1 MFSGVKP
8 RKQLKKQKLQPMYT
22 ISRIHTLIKPV
33 MHGVFQRYV
42 DACDADKH
50 SKTFKNYDLLVA
62 MLFAVFS
69 NSRSLRV
76 LEQRFNASPSHH
88 YHLHTRTIYRSTLAD
103 ALARKSITPF
113 ITLAQSLMQSANRKM
128 RQDGK
133 TLLYLLDST
142 IIDLRGRGFDEWTR
156 PNHNSRG
163 IKLHLLIKHGAQLP
177 IEAKLSHTNVND
189 LEAGKAMPIAAGH
202 TYVFDKG
209 YCDYNWWHEIDEAGA
224 YFTTR
229 LKKNAAFTV
238 LAENTACG
246 EQILGDQT
254 ICFKHK
260 VIRSKKQK
268 NHYYDKALRRIEVA
282 REDGE
287 TLVLVSNDHESSAA
301 EIAEN
306 YKKRWQIEL
315 LFKWMKQHL
324 ALEHPYSRTENG
336 VKLHI
341 LCVLIAYLL
350 LRRAHQE
357 AGETRSLHLYLAKL
371 SASLFER
378 PKTLYEHYRRRER
391 RHNDANQLV
400 IPLS

>member
-1 MFSGVKP
+1 
-8 RKQLKKQKLQPMYT
+8 MYT

-209 YCDYNWWHEIDEAGA
+209 YWA
-224 YFTTR
+224 YRT
-229 LKKNAAFTV
+229 KKE
-238 LAENTACG
+238 LSW
-246 EQILGDQT
+246 
-254 ICFKHK
+254 
-260 VIRSKKQK
+260 R
-268 NHYYDKALRRIEVA
+268 
-282 REDGE
+282 
-287 TLVLVSNDHESSAA
+287 TLCL
-301 EIAEN
+301 
-306 YKKRWQIEL
+306 
-315 LFKWMKQHL
+315 
-324 ALEHPYSRTENG
+324 
-336 VKLHI
+336 
-341 LCVLIAYLL
+341 
-350 LRRAHQE
+350 
-357 AGETRSLHLYLAKL
+357 
-371 SASLFER
+371 
-378 PKTLYEHYRRRER
+378 
-391 RHNDANQLV
+391 
-400 IPLS
+400 

>member
-1 MFSGVKP
+1 
-8 RKQLKKQKLQPMYT
+8 MYT

-69 NSRSLRV
+69 NS
-76 LEQRFNASPSHH
+76 
-88 YHLHTRTIYRSTLAD
+88 RSTLAD

-238 LAENTACG
+238 LGAVYNS
-246 EQILGDQT
+246 
-254 ICFKHK
+254 F
-260 VIRSKKQK
+260 
-268 NHYYDKALRRIEVA
+268 
-282 REDGE
+282 
-287 TLVLVSNDHESSAA
+287 
-301 EIAEN
+301 
-306 YKKRWQIEL
+306 
-315 LFKWMKQHL
+315 
-324 ALEHPYSRTENG
+324 
-336 VKLHI
+336 
-341 LCVLIAYLL
+341 
-350 LRRAHQE
+350 
-357 AGETRSLHLYLAKL
+357 
-371 SASLFER
+371 
-378 PKTLYEHYRRRER
+378 
-391 RHNDANQLV
+391 
-400 IPLS
+400 